1 MRASKFNFAFRSL
14 YRQKLYSILNLGGLA
29 LGLAVAIVVA
39 MYLYSE
45 FQYDKYLPDHHRIYR
60 VNSEFVISGEK
71 EQYGG
76 TGMGLLP
83 CLREFYPNLGPGTRL
98 LHLDQNILLKT
109 GNTRLFN
116 DQIAIADSS
125 FFQVLNYPL
134 LKGNAKTALV
144 KPRSIVLTQSLARSF
159 FGTEPALG
167 KVISTSNF
175 EYTITGII
183 ADLPENTHHYFE
195 ALISYPKPE
204 KEIQDLKRSLWSVQ
218 CFSFVKLEEGE
229 NPEAVEA
236 AFPAFYQKYM
246 ADMGSTFEGSYS
258 INLQPIANLHFN
270 TASKFDRPGGK
281 LIYLYGFAG
290 IGLLILVLAGI
301 NYINMATAR
310 SLRRIREAAM
320 RKVLGAE
327 PRDIRLLLLAESM
340 LLALAALFLAFVA
353 VEIITQIL
361 PFNRAMGK
369 NLRLSVN
376 EYPFLLWLPLLLA
389 LLVGIISGGFPA
401 YTLSRV
407 SPLDAFSNK
416 KGIHLTRSLTR
427 KVLVSFQVAVS
438 VAVVII
444 AFNMYRQMNFIKNK
458 NLGFDTGNVVLLTA
472 QDTASL
478 HNIQKI
484 EKSIEKSP
492 YVVSV
497 GRGVAPAG
505 SQTLRGVFGFEQG
518 TEFPKQAVD
527 FLIVGEGYT
536 STMGIDIVEGRG
548 FHKADLADTANHYVL
563 VNQTLVNTLNWGN
576 PVGREIHL
584 DYDEAG
590 KPLKTAR
597 VVGVTRDFNAAS
609 LYNTIEPLV
618 LLLESELSNVMH
630 IRIKPENFYA
640 AIDDIE
646 HRWTGIAPGAPFQ
659 FSFLDRNL
667 NQLYEEEMRQSRL
680 ILYLTSLAILISFL
694 GFIGLASFTI
704 NLRTR
709 EIGIRKVLGAN
720 ALQTVNLV
728 FKELL
733 VVILLA
739 VLAAI
744 PIALFMSVVWLN
756 NFAYRAPLEPY
767 VIFIT
772 GTGTLLIGYGIVA
785 MHSFNISKTKTVE
798 SLHQ

>member
-1 MRASKFNFAFRSL
+1 MWGSKFNFAFRSL
-14 YRQKLYSILNLGGLA
+14 YRQKLYSLLNLGGLA
-29 LGLAVAIVVA
+29 LGLAVSIIVA
-39 MYLYSE
+39 MYLFNE
-45 FQYDKYLPDHHRIYR
+45 FQYDKHLADYDRIYR
-60 VNSEFVISGEK
+60 INSEFDISGEK

-83 CLREFYPNLGPGTRL
+83 CLREFYQSLGPGTRL
-98 LHLDQNILLKT
+98 IHLDQNILLKT
-109 GNTRLFN
+109 ANTRIFN
-116 DQIAIADSS
+116 DQIALADSN
-125 FFQVLNYPL
+125 FFQIMNYPM

-144 KPRSIVLTQSLARSF
+144 KPRSIVLTQSLAQTF
-159 FGTEPALG
+159 FGPEPALG

-195 ALISYPKPE
+195 ALISYPNPA
-204 KEIQDLKRSLWSVQ
+204 KEMQDLKRSLWSVQ
-218 CFSFVKLEEGE
+218 CFSFVKLPKGE
-229 NPEAVEA
+229 SPEAVQA

-246 ADMGSTFEGSYS
+246 ADMGNTFQGQYS
-258 INLQPIANLHFN
+258 IAFQPIANLHFN
-270 TASKFDRPGGK
+270 TAAKFDRPGGK

-327 PRDIRLLLLAESM
+327 PRDIKLLLLAESL

-353 VEIITQIL
+353 VEIITQLL
-361 PFNRAMGK
+361 PFNRALGK
-369 NLRLSVN
+369 NLKLSVSA
-376 EYPFLLWLPLLLA
+376 YPFLLWLPLLLA
-389 LLVGIISGGFPA
+389 LVVGLISGGFPA
-401 YTLSRV
+401 FTLSRV

-427 KVLVSFQVAVS
+427 KVLVGFQVAVS

-458 NLGFDTGNVVLLTA
+458 NLGFDTGNVVLLTV

-492 YVVSV
+492 YVVAV

-505 SQTLRGVFGFEQG
+505 SHTLRGVFGFEQG
-518 TEFPKQAVD
+518 NDFPKQAVD

-536 STMGIDIVEGRG
+536 RTMGIDMVQGRG
-548 FHKADLADTANHYVL
+548 FTKADLKDTLNHYVL
-563 VNQTLVNTLNWGN
+563 VNQTLVNTLGWKN

-584 DYDEAG
+584 DYDEGG
-590 KPLKTAR
+590 KPLKTAQ
-597 VVGVTRDFNAAS
+597 VLGVTRDFNAAS

-618 LLLESELSNVMH
+618 LLLESKLSNVMH

-640 AIDDIE
+640 AIDDVE
-646 HRWTGIAPGAPFQ
+646 HRWTSIAPGAPFQ
-659 FSFLDRNL
+659 FSFLDKNL
-667 NQLYEEEMRQSRL
+667 NGLYEEEMRQGRL

-720 ALQTVNLV
+720 TLQTVNLV

-733 VVILLA
+733 AVILLA

-785 MHSFNISKTKTVE
+785 MHSLSISKSKTVE